1 MQPPPE
7 PSVELDVSGS
17 LISQMRTSGESARFH
32 LFDCR
37 VTRVHSNRKA
47 NSGLKT
53 IVREAGLPG
62 RRAGRVSRDR
72 RPKVIR

>member
-1 MQPPPE
+1 MQRFLLAFLGIYLVKLPTTG
-7 PSVELDVSGS
+7 L
-17 LISQMRTSGESARFH
+17 GESARFH

-37 VTRVHSNRKA
+37 VTRVHPNRKA